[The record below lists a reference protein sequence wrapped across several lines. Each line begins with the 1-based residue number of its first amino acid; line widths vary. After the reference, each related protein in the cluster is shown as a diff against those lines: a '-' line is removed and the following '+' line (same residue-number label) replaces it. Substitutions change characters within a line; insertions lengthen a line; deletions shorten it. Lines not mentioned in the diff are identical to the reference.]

1 MKKRRN
7 KPASKFSMST
17 LEKHGISADFI
28 EAFRSHSK
36 FRKIMRR
43 IDISVTESR
52 RRFSTRNLTFSAPRT
67 VPKGRFTLHKL
78 SGPRLAVALREGK
91 VDLEDD
97 NLIYI
102 KAPKGNGKTEFYK
115 ELVASFPETVSVV
128 GLVHRRSLARTVSSR
143 VDLQCYLDEGE
154 LSSRLVISVDSLV
167 RFDIEKDKPYDVLFI
182 DESEQVFR
190 HLIGDTTE
198 EQRGKIF
205 RTLIWLVRNAKKI
218 ICADADMTGD
228 LTCYV
233 VEKLRGSFQHELDN
247 VTSIVNEFPS
257 IREIDVYENK
267 YHLISNMFDDIADGQ
282 KTYISV
288 ATKKIAEEIANVL
301 RELKDKN
308 GNKIKF
314 LTLTG
319 HTSKEEEA
327 EKFFLN
333 PNNEVTNYDV
343 LISNSTL
350 STGVSIDVD
359 WFDAVYGIF
368 ESGIYTF
375 QDCDQ
380 AISRVRKC
388 ETVKVWVH
396 PGPKKVHGS
405 ETELRAGPIRKEI
418 LTRSYAIPD
427 KDGKLS
433 DGDETYM
440 DVSAR
445 IQWCVKKWRCK
456 MDKQFI
462 GLKEEDGWQVNYIRK
477 DLPTAAI
484 GQEIMKFARDPDGD
498 RYFKNILKAKNL
510 SPDEFE
516 DICNE
521 KNLRGEKSYAK
532 SKFIIAKF
540 FELKS
545 PVELTLNQ
553 IKSYKKKD
561 IVEIIRNSKLL
572 KEDRVS
578 ALNNDRWERED
589 PNNAKPFTSFGHRTV
604 MRDFF
609 KNVQEITSINHAD
622 VLRHAREHVENEKQ
636 FSLAAKSLGPT
647 QLREARKAARKKK
660 ADLRWVVKLE
670 QIDALAKYV
679 EANLE
684 DINLFFGSN
693 FKNPTAAETR
703 TKVFNT
709 VMGHLGVELK
719 KDRRKEGEEQPE
731 YYIDYD
737 RVADLV
743 ATKDLTQL
751 IGA

>member
-1 MKKRRN
+1 MRKRRE
-7 KPASKFSMST
+7 KKISKFSTRVLNQHGFDVKT
-17 LEKHGISADFI
+17 LEVLMTHRNYPKIKRRVDKFI
-28 EAFRSHSK
+28 
-36 FRKIMRR
+36 
-43 IDISVTESR
+43 TGSR
-52 RRFSTRNLTFSAPRT
+52 RNFSTRNLTFSEKT
-67 VPKGRFTLHKL
+67 VVHGRITSHNL
-78 SGPRLAVALREGK
+78 SGSRLAVALREGG
-91 VDLEDD
+91 VDLDD
-97 NLIYI
+97 ENLIYI

-115 ELVASFPETVSVV
+115 ELVAGFPESFSVV

-154 LSSRLVISVDSLV
+154 LSNRVVISVDSLI
-167 RFDIEKDKPYDVLFI
+167 RFDIEKDKPYDVLLI

-190 HLIGDTTE
+190 HLIGETTE
-198 EQRGKIF
+198 AQRGKIF

-233 VEKLRGSFQHELDN
+233 IEKLRGSFQHESDN
-247 VTSIVNEFPS
+247 MTTIVNQWPS

-267 YHLISNMFDDIADGQ
+267 YHLISNIFDGINAGE

-288 ATKKIAEEIANVL
+288 ATKKLADEIANVL
-301 RELKDKN
+301 KELKNKN
-308 GNKIKF
+308 GNEIKF

-319 HTSKEEEA
+319 DTSKEDDA

-333 PNNEVTNYDV
+333 PNAEVTKYDV
-343 LISNSTL
+343 LISTSTL
-350 STGVSIDVD
+350 STGVSIDVE

-368 ESGIYTF
+368 DSGIYTF

-388 ETVKVWVH
+388 EIVKVWVH
-396 PGPKKVHGS
+396 PGPKAVHGS
-405 ETELRAGPIRKEI
+405 EAELRAGPVKKEI

-433 DGDETYM
+433 DGDELYM

-445 IQWCVKKWRCK
+445 IQWCVSKWRCK

-462 GLKEEDGWQVNYIRK
+462 SLKEDDGWLVNYVHK

-484 GQEIMKFARDPDGD
+484 GQELMKFARDPDGD
-498 RYFKNILKAKNL
+498 KYFKKVLNAKDL
-510 SPDEFE
+510 STEEFE
-516 DICNE
+516 VICNE

-532 SKFIIAKF
+532 SKFIISKF

-545 PVELTLNQ
+545 TSELTLSQ
-553 IKSYKKKD
+553 IKSYKQKN
-561 IVEIIRNSKLL
+561 IVEIIKNSKLL

-578 ALNNDRWERED
+578 ALNIDRWERGD

-622 VLRHAREHVENEKQ
+622 VLRRAREHVENEKQ
-636 FSLAAKSLGPT
+636 FALATKSLGPT

>member
-1 MKKRRN
+1 MRKRRER
-7 KPASKFSMST
+7 KISKFSNRVLNQHGFDVET
-17 LEKHGISADFI
+17 LEVLMTHRNYPKLKRHVDKFI
-28 EAFRSHSK
+28 
-36 FRKIMRR
+36 
-43 IDISVTESR
+43 TESR
-52 RRFSTRNLTFSAPRT
+52 RNFSTRNLAFSEKA
-67 VPKGRFTLHKL
+67 VSKGRFTLHKL
-78 SGPRLAVALREGK
+78 SGPRLTVALREGN
-91 VDLEDD
+91 VDLEDE

-115 ELVASFPETVSVV
+115 ELVASFPESFSVV

-143 VDLQCYLDEGE
+143 VDLQCYLDEGD
-154 LSSRLVISVDSLV
+154 LSNRLVISVDSLV
-167 RFDIEKDKPYDVLFI
+167 RFDIENNQPYDILLI

-190 HLIGDTTE
+190 HLIGETTE
-198 EQRGKIF
+198 AQRGKIF

-218 ICADADMTGD
+218 ICADADMTSD

-233 VEKLRGSFQHELDN
+233 IEKLRGSFQHESNN
-247 VTSIVNEFPS
+247 VTAILNQWPS
-257 IREIDVYENK
+257 IREIDIYENK
-267 YHLISNMFDDIADGQ
+267 YHLISNMFDGINAGE
-282 KTYISV
+282 KAYISV
-288 ATKKIAEEIANVL
+288 ATKKLAEEIANVL
-301 RELKDKN
+301 KELKDKN
-308 GNKIKF
+308 GNEIKF

-319 HTSKEEEA
+319 DTSKEDEA

-333 PNNEVTNYDV
+333 PNAEVTKYDV
-343 LISNSTL
+343 LISTSTL
-350 STGVSIDVD
+350 STGVSIDVE

-368 ESGIYTF
+368 DSGIYTF

-396 PGPKKVHGS
+396 PGPKAVHG
-405 ETELRAGPIRKEI
+405 TEADLRAGPVKKEI

-433 DGDETYM
+433 DGDELYM

-445 IQWCVKKWRCK
+445 IQWCVSKWRCK

-462 GLKEEDGWQVNYIRK
+462 SLKEDDGWLVNYVHK
-477 DLPTAAI
+477 DLSIVAI
-484 GQEIMKFARDPDGD
+484 GQELMKFARDPDGEK
-498 RYFKNILKAKNL
+498 YFKKVLNAKDL
-510 SPDEFE
+510 SPEEFE
-516 DICNE
+516 DICYE

-540 FELKS
+540 FELRS
-545 PVELTLNQ
+545 PSELTLNQ
-553 IKSYKKKD
+553 IKSYKQKN
-561 IVEIIRNSKLL
+561 IIEIIKNSKLL

-589 PNNAKPFTSFGHRTV
+589 PNNARPFTSFGHRTV

-609 KNVQEITSINHAD
+609 KNVQEVTSINHAD
-622 VLRHAREHVENEKQ
+622 VLRRAREHVENEKQ
-636 FSLAAKSLGPT
+636 FALSVKSLGPS

-719 KDRRKEGEEQPE
+719 KDRRKEGEEQPV